1 MTNLLVSCTVG
12 ETQIESLNSLGL
24 DGPPSPA
31 GPSLCGFSEL
41 WSMGVKTLAMP
52 CVMEIDEEEVAKLLI
67 SD

>member
-1 MTNLLVSCTVG
+1 M
-12 ETQIESLNSLGL
+12 GL
-24 DGPPSPA
+24 DGPLSPA

-41 WSMGVKTLAMP
+41 WTMGVKSLAMP